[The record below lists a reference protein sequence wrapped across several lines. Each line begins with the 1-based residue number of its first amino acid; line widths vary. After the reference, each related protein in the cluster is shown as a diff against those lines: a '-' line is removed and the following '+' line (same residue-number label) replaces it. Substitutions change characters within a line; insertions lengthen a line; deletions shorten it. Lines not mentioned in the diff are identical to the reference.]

1 MADQRSWYRVHGTR
15 QAATLRLGGAAEDVG
30 NEDVPGSVFGFQLSK
45 RRIGNG
51 EMEIIDIRSASTI
64 AIRADRAKDL
74 GGESPGTVGRERR
87 LVGQPREAPRGL
99 RHGRSVKR
107 GGDVRDC

>member
-30 NEDVPGSVFGFQLSK
+30 NEDVPVSVFGFQLSK

-51 EMEIIDIRSASTI
+51 EMEIIDVRSGSTI
-64 AIRADRAKDL
+64 AVSSDRAFDR
-74 GGESPGTVGRERR
+74 GGEIPGAVGMDRR
-87 LVGQPREAPRGL
+87 RYVGEPREAPREGPPESSGL
-99 RHGRSVKR
+99 GH
-107 GGDVRDC
+107 